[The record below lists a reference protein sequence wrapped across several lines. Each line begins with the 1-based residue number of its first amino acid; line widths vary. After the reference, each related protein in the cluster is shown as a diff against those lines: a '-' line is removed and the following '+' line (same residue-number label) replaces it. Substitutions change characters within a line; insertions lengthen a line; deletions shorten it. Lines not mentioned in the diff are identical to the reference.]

1 MHETTAK
8 KVYSYVMIH
17 IEILAKY
24 CIPTHCKCH
33 IFGINESVI
42 HGAKNINH
50 TVYSFVFY
58 ANSNIE
64 KSVR

>member
-1 MHETTAK
+1 
-8 KVYSYVMIH
+8 MIH